1 MKEKCADDLWSEGIH
16 NASAVSFFWSSWFRR
31 PLTSLLLPAFLF
43 SSCSVLVGVGFFH
56 ILMKWPTSFDAAP
69 NNLSIDS
76 TLCAQLHLLL
86 WAACLS
92 FTSGRNKKG
101 GAVNSL
107 PEEKMFRGNFFPF
120 STSLTYRSKLLHL
133 YYSDCVCHDD
143 DY

>member
-1 MKEKCADDLWSEGIH
+1 
-16 NASAVSFFWSSWFRR
+16 
-31 PLTSLLLPAFLF
+31 
-43 SSCSVLVGVGFFH
+43 
-56 ILMKWPTSFDAAP
+56 MKWPTSFDAAP

-92 FTSGRNKKG
+92 SASARNKKQNKKG

-107 PEEKMFRGNFFPF
+107 PEEKRKNLERKFFPF

-133 YYSDCVCHDD
+133 YSDCVCHDD
-143 DY
+143 YDYYFDFLFPSLRVTHWQSSVNWSCHICWPKLFAVNWKTNEPKRDWRPS